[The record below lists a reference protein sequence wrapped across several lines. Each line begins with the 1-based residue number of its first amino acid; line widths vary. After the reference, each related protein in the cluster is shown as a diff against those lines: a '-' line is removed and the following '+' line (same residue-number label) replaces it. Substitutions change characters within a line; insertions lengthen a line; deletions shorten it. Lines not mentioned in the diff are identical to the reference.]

1 MSRMLLTYAM
11 LIIFVLTLIGFMIR
25 IVGSTQ
31 QPSLVMRGFT
41 ERCTDQPQPCWYG
54 IVPGI
59 TTRADLQ
66 EKVLR
71 SGYSIESITTRQLDA
86 SLATPDACQKLSV
99 QFGSHVQQVK
109 IKLCN
114 AVLLGDL
121 VRQFGQPDN
130 ILLDPLSI
138 GYRGEILM
146 LFGKNASSDAI
157 SYWMP
162 LQEVIFLPANSQL
175 PQLRQPWLDV
185 LVQRKYCDLIRL
197 RVHCR
202 S

>member
-11 LIIFVLTLIGFMIR
+11 LIIFVLTLIGFVIR
-25 IVGSTQ
+25 IVGTTQ
-31 QPSLVMRGFT
+31 QPPVVMRGFT
-41 ERCTDQPQPCWYG
+41 EDCTDQPQPCWYG

-59 TTRADLQ
+59 TTGADLQ
-66 EKVLR
+66 EKVSR
-71 SGYSIESITTRQLDA
+71 SGYVVESISTRQLDA

-99 QFGSHVQQVK
+99 QFESHVQQVK

-114 AVLLGDL
+114 AVFLGDL

-130 ILLDPLSI
+130 VLLDPLSI
-138 GYRGEILM
+138 GYRGEIQM
-146 LFGKNASSDAI
+146 LFSKNASADAI

-162 LQEVIFLPANSQL
+162 LQEIILLPAKSQL

-185 LVQRKYCDLIRL
+185 LIQRKYCDLNRL
-197 RVHCR
+197 HVHCW